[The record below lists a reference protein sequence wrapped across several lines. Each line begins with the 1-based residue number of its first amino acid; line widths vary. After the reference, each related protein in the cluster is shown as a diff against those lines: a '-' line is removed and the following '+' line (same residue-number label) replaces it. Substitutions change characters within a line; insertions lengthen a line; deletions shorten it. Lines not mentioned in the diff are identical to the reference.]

1 FGYYLFDTIL
11 FVISL
16 GMGNPTNT
24 FGIFDNILSM
34 TDRSNIKLIRAFAPL
49 SELFGYATII
59 RSLTQGRA
67 TFVMQPSHYDV
78 VPNNI
83 AEKIIGKF

>member
-1 FGYYLFDTIL
+1 MDLEIFTPERYLGD
-11 FVISL
+11 VIGDLNSRRADIK
-16 GMGNPTNT
+16 
-24 FGIFDNILSM
+24 GISE
-34 TDRSNIKLIRAFAPL
+34 RSNVKVIRAYAPL

-78 VPNNI
+78 VPQHI
-83 AEKIIGKF
+83 AEKIVGRI